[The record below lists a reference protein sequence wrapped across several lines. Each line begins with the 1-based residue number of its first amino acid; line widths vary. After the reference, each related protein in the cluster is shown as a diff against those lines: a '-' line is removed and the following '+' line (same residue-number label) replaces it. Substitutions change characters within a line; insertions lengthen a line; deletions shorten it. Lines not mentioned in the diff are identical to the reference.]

1 MVDRDKDWEFHL
13 RSLSATAR
21 DSNFSAD
28 PASDPNLLPSVRKLY
43 ELCKSE
49 ESEDLVA
56 RVYPQI
62 NKIFQRLVA
71 SVSQSRTSNGL
82 LFLAILQFFLDFG
95 EIVLHDADPSLRTFF
110 RSCLSREFADPVVAK
125 ATLDFL
131 IWNKK
136 KILTSFPMLL
146 PQFFPLLLK
155 LIAWNGEK
163 LEKSFLKVFPGLISP
178 GSFLPLFPSV
188 LDLPI
193 LVVALEKVE
202 RSSGPLIGSSI
213 ASIQKST
220 APEMLLALM
229 DEAYTGSTIGDGGG
243 DSESEDSNA
252 IDVADPLFFD
262 LLKDENDG
270 LAERHWTSPGIA
282 AALQAAINTPQSDRL
297 KQSLNMAPRVLD
309 MYFAIALRDVNNSL
323 ICALLPLIMTRNA
336 TIFPDK
342 IFSYEVRKR
351 LLEFMLAAFQRSP
364 DFIALLKK
372 PIMDR
377 LAEAY
382 DSTAKTELA
391 LQLCWAIGEHG
402 GGGASHGDA
411 ARELFESLEL
421 LLYENLS
428 SSRLG
433 LRQESALSSDGA
445 TFRKSSQSR
454 LLCFVV
460 TAIAK
465 LATYHCELLPRA
477 RVSLAKVAR
486 SRMSDARVWR
496 RAHDYLGLMNEP
508 AICLSVLGPSRPS
521 HGHMQNPGTVNWS
534 EGSKKMIAHIPF
546 YILGEQEGLPFH
558 DFSFSDI
565 LPRRR

>member
-131 IWNKK
+131 NWNKK
-136 KILTSFPMLL
+136 KILTSFPTLL

-213 ASIQKST
+213 ASIQK
-220 APEMLLALM
+220 
-229 DEAYTGSTIGDGGG
+229 
-243 DSESEDSNA
+243 
-252 IDVADPLFFD
+252 
-262 LLKDENDG
+262 
-270 LAERHWTSPGIA
+270 
-282 AALQAAINTPQSDRL
+282 
-297 KQSLNMAPRVLD
+297 
-309 MYFAIALRDVNNSL
+309 
-323 ICALLPLIMTRNA
+323 NA
-336 TIFPDK
+336 TC
-342 IFSYEVRKR
+342 
-351 LLEFMLAAFQRSP
+351 AN
-364 DFIALLKK
+364 
-372 PIMDR
+372 
-377 LAEAY
+377 
-382 DSTAKTELA
+382 
-391 LQLCWAIGEHG
+391 G
-402 GGGASHGDA
+402 
-411 ARELFESLEL
+411 
-421 LLYENLS
+421 
-428 SSRLG
+428 
-433 LRQESALSSDGA
+433 
-445 TFRKSSQSR
+445 
-454 LLCFVV
+454 
-460 TAIAK
+460 
-465 LATYHCELLPRA
+465 
-477 RVSLAKVAR
+477 
-486 SRMSDARVWR
+486 
-496 RAHDYLGLMNEP
+496 
-508 AICLSVLGPSRPS
+508 
-521 HGHMQNPGTVNWS
+521 
-534 EGSKKMIAHIPF
+534 
-546 YILGEQEGLPFH
+546 
-558 DFSFSDI
+558 
-565 LPRRR
+565 